1 MTLRIYDTRA
11 GKKIPFEP
19 LVPGRVGMYS
29 CGITVYDRCHVG
41 HARMMVAFD
50 VIVRHLR
57 ASGYAVRFVRNITD
71 VDDKIIKKAQAE
83 GRTAAEVARHYTE
96 LMEADLRALDV
107 RPADVEPRAT
117 EHIAE
122 VIEIIGRLQARGLAY
137 AATNVVEPDG
147 RRDEAPGLAGGDAG
161 GGDVYYA
168 VPSFP
173 HYGELSGQSIEDLHS
188 GARIEVDE
196 HKHSPL
202 DFVLWKAAKP
212 GEPCWPSPWG
222 PGRPGWHIECSA
234 MAHRYLGEPFDIH
247 GGGADLIFPHH
258 ENEIAQSEGAFGDG
272 RFARH
277 WLHSGMVNFGGE
289 KMSKSLGNVVAIR
302 DVGASHDLEAL
313 RLHLIGVHYRS
324 PVAFTVVRDAGG
336 AAQYPELDEAEGR
349 LAYFYRTLERLAAAP
364 GEDDGGAVVAPAER
378 TWAAFGEAMDDDF
391 NTAAAVGH
399 LYEAFVLANKL
410 LDEPGSAAKDVR
422 RRTLARLRAD
432 LRKCGETLG
441 IFRRE
446 PGAFLTAYRARLC
459 ARRGIDAAAVET
471 RIGERAAARA
481 AKDFGS
487 ADQIRKDLQAT
498 GVELM
503 DTPAG
508 TTWRVV

>member
-19 LVPGRVGMYS
+19 LTSGQVGIYS

-57 ASGYAVRFVRNITD
+57 ASGYAVHFVRNVTD
-71 VDDKIIKKAQAE
+71 VDDKIIRKAQAE
-83 GRTAAEVARHYTE
+83 GRSAAEVAQHYTD
-96 LMEADLRALDV
+96 LMNADLRALDV
-107 RPADVEPRAT
+107 RPADTEPRAT

-122 VIEIIGRLQARGLAY
+122 VIDIIERLMGRGLAY
-137 AATNVVEPDG
+137 AAS
-147 RRDEAPGLAGGDAG
+147 
-161 GGDVYYA
+161 GDVYFA
-168 VPSFP
+168 VQEFP
-173 HYGELSGQSIEDLHS
+173 RYGQLSGQSVDDLRS
-188 GARIEVDE
+188 GARIEVGE
-196 HKHSPL
+196 QKKSPL
-202 DFVLWKAAKP
+202 DFALWKAAKP

-258 ENEIAQSEGAFGDG
+258 ENELAQSEGAFGDG
-272 RFARH
+272 HFARH

-302 DVGASHDLEAL
+302 DVGETHDLEAL

-324 PVAFTVVRDAGG
+324 PVAFTVAPEGG
-336 AAQYPELDEAEGR
+336 AARFPELDEAEGR

-364 GEDDGGAVVAPAER
+364 GEDDGGAVVPPADR
-378 TWAAFGEAMDDDF
+378 TLAAFGEAMDDDF
-391 NTAAAVGH
+391 NTAAAIGQ

-410 LDEPGSAAKDVR
+410 LDEPQAAAKDVR
-422 RRTLARLRAD
+422 RRTLVRLRRD
-432 LRKCGETLG
+432 LAKCGQTLG
-441 IFRRE
+441 IFQRE
-446 PGAFLTAYRARLC
+446 PAAFLTAYRGRLC
-459 ARRGIDAAAVET
+459 ARRGIDPAAVES

-481 AKDFGS
+481 AKDFAR